1 MQVRSALRYFQRD
14 LCKAAETSIRKLV
27 PRYSRRCKAEYTI
40 EPTFQFHRSISGTHF
55 EMVYRCLS
63 PCRAVRNLVTRT
75 GIELIRT
82 PDAVFSKM
90 RKSPILRR
98 FRAMQL

>member
-1 MQVRSALRYFQRD
+1 MRGKVGQNMEGMKLQITKARKQR
-14 LCKAAETSIRKLV
+14 I
-27 PRYSRRCKAEYTI
+27 YTVS
-40 EPTFQFHRSISGTHF
+40 ELF
-55 EMVYRCLS
+55 
-63 PCRAVRNLVTRT
+63 ALVTRT